1 MVRAVLWGSASSL
14 LLATL
19 LWVGM
24 VEPRLRRA
32 AGELQY
38 PPVQVRPAASLGN
51 RLASEMPGADA
62 VGSEGFGGSPQQVAL
77 IIPGAV
83 APAAATRPGVTG
95 ALLPDLQIR
104 PPADVSV
111 VGSRAAGTLR
121 LKFATTIWNA
131 GDGPVEVRGSQNTEA
146 ALQVEQYLHRTSGGP
161 VPDRAVGE
169 FDFDHRHGHLHL
181 GGFARYELWSLDEV
195 GDEVELVAENAKVGF
210 CLMDNLPID
219 ELSAPPEPVYADCD
233 AEVQGISVGYGDIYV
248 AALYEQDLD
257 VSHVPDGRYR
267 LLNLANPDASV
278 RELDYENNSAFVDLV
293 ISGGSVALLT
303 P

>member
-1 MVRAVLWGSASSL
+1 MVRAVLWGSASTL
-14 LLATL
+14 LLTAL
-19 LWVGM
+19 IWFGWFD
-24 VEPRLRRA
+24 PRLRPA
-32 AGELQY
+32 AYQYRY
-38 PPVQVRPAASLGN
+38 PPVQLPDSAFLEPYSDPKAGGVARD
-51 RLASEMPGADA
+51 GATR
-62 VGSEGFGGSPQQVAL
+62 QVAL
-77 IIPGAV
+77 VLPEPDDDLTALPGAV
-83 APAAATRPGVTG
+83 AD
-95 ALLPDLQIR
+95 LLPDLRIR
-104 PPADVSV
+104 PPSDVAL
-111 VGSRAAGTLR
+111 VGSRSRGDLR

-131 GDGPVEVRGSQNTEA
+131 GDGPVEVRGSQNTETQ
-146 ALQVEQYLHRTSGGP
+146 LQVVQYVHRSAGRP
-161 VPDRAVGE
+161 RPDRPIGE

-210 CLMDNLPID
+210 CLMDNLPVD

-248 AALYEQDLD
+248 AALYEQDIN

-267 LLNLANPDASV
+267 LINLANPDGSLL
-278 RELDYENNSAFVDLV
+278 ELAYDNNSAFVDLV

>member
-104 PPADVSV
+104 PPAAVSV

-181 GGFARYELWSLDEV
+181 GGFARYELWSLDEE
-195 GDEVELVAENAKVGF
+195 GNPRELVAENGKVGF
-210 CLMDNLPID
+210 CLMDNVPID
-219 ELSAPPEPVYADCD
+219 ELTAPP
-233 AEVQGISVGYGDIYV
+233 
-248 AALYEQDLD
+248 
-257 VSHVPDGRYR
+257 
-267 LLNLANPDASV
+267 
-278 RELDYENNSAFVDLV
+278 
-293 ISGGSVALLT
+293 
-303 P
+303 